1 MERQTTFA
9 KPGDVPAQWLVV
21 DATDKVL
28 GRLAAKVA
36 VVLMGKHK
44 PQYTPHIDVGDY
56 VVITNAANIKLTG
69 NKAEHKFDK
78 RFSGYPGGLK
88 QTPYGEV
95 LEKRP
100 ERLIE
105 LAVRRMLPKNSLG
118 RQMLK
123 KMKVYAGS
131 EHPHTAQQ
139 CQVLEV

>member
-9 KPGDVPAQWLVV
+9 KPGDVPPQWLVV

-28 GRLAAKVA
+28 GRLASKVA

-78 RFSGYPGGLK
+78 RFSGYPGGQK

-105 LAVRRMLPKNSLG
+105 LAVRRMLPKNALG

-123 KMKVYAGS
+123 KMKVYAGA

-139 CQVLEV
+139 CQVLDV